1 MQKQNWSVCVY
12 GFMWVRGGEG
22 EDPWLVRDVG
32 GALLT
37 VRARTGGDVQEPSQW
52 QRLR

>member
-1 MQKQNWSVCVY
+1 
-12 GFMWVRGGEG
+12 MWVRGGEG

-37 VRARTGGDVQEPSQW
+37 VRARTGGDVQEPFSVAKAKMTV
-52 QRLR
+52 